1 MNFNPVCFI
10 SFIQLSWSNNRIKNT
25 LPIFF
30 HRFIIKS
37 AIFVHISNR
46 CSISTRSFWTGKFN
60 VCKGNLKKEGKKIL
74 KISKLNTSFERA
86 KASCIFQR
94 NHRSS
99 FRSIFHSFPRQ
110 KSTTTFWRFV
120 ASFKESFQEE
130 NNRRGRRK
138 GRRRLIKAQMERN
151 SSDDPKVNPIFL
163 HRSTQIVSLGKFPF
177 HFRNENFPSKFHQ
190 RETLEI

>member
-1 MNFNPVCFI
+1 MNFNPVCSI

-25 LPIFF
+25 LPISF

-46 CSISTRSFWTGKFN
+46 CSISTRSFWPGKFN

-151 SSDDPKVNPIFL
+151 SSDDP
-163 HRSTQIVSLGKFPF
+163 R
-177 HFRNENFPSKFHQ
+177 
-190 RETLEI
+190 